1 MSDENNSPGT
11 GDQNLDFETDYEL
24 GQDNV
29 NPMGLDIHN
38 PVFAISSILIVGFV
52 LLSLANQEASAALFG
67 WLRPWLTSTFDW
79 FLGQNF
85 YFNFCLF
92 LFWHG
97 KLSCQL
103 FLFF

>member
-38 PVFAISSILIVGFV
+38 PVGFT
-52 LLSLANQEASAALFG
+52 LS
-67 WLRPWLTSTFDW
+67 
-79 FLGQNF
+79 
-85 YFNFCLF
+85 
-92 LFWHG
+92 
-97 KLSCQL
+97 
-103 FLFF
+103 